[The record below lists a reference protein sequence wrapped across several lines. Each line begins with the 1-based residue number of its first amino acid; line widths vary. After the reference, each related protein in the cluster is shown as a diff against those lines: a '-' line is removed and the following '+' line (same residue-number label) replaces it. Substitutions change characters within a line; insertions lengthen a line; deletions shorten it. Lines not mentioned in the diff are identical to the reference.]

1 MNLQA
6 VQKGLFIA
14 AAIAAAG
21 LNVRASA
28 QTIARDGAPSQQPPA
43 IQLAQASPPAAQPQV
58 TRTLPSQSGQPVE
71 VVGASAG
78 LSVETGRGTL
88 LRLRSPATTVFV
100 ADPDVADVQVRSPEL
115 IYVFGRRPGNTSVY
129 AVGERNTV
137 LANLTVHV
145 THNLS
150 ALRQQISAA
159 SGGSSVQVT
168 SAGETIVLNG
178 SVANAAQ
185 AENVRRVAARLAGNA
200 DNVVNQLRVD
210 APNQINLRVRIAE
223 VSREVVRQLGVNWDA
238 AYAAGS
244 FVFGLSTGRSFLDA
258 AQTLTGGVGTRP
270 VLSGDTF
277 NSQYMRV
284 RSGNLSVNEI
294 IDALDRDGLVNVLA
308 EPNLTALSGE
318 TASFLAGGEFPVPV
332 PQDQNRITIE
342 FKRFGV
348 SLAFTPTLLDGNRI
362 SMRVRPEVSELS
374 SQGQIQISG
383 FNIPSLTTRRA
394 ETTVELGSGQAFAIA
409 GLLQNRAQSDVSR
422 LPFLGDV
429 PVIGAL
435 FRSNRF
441 RRNETELVIIVT
453 PYIVRPVNQ
462 ANQLQAPTDGFVR
475 PNEAERL
482 LGGHIYR
489 PQQPPA
495 RRGPVD
501 RDGSR
506 LVGPVGFQLQ

>member
-1 MNLQA
+1 MNLMT
-6 VQKGLFIA
+6 VQKGLFLA

-28 QTIARDGAPSQQPPA
+28 QTAGESM
-43 IQLAQASPPAAQPQV
+43 QLAQASPPAAQPQV

-78 LSVETGRGTL
+78 LTVETGRGTL
-88 LRLRSPATTVFV
+88 LRLRAPASTVFV
-100 ADPDVADVQVRSPEL
+100 ADPDIADVQVRSPEM

-129 AVGERNTV
+129 AVGERNAV
-137 LANLTVHV
+137 LANLTVQV
-145 THNLS
+145 THNLT
-150 ALRQQISAA
+150 ALRQQIGAA
-159 SGGSSVQVT
+159 SGGSPVQVT

-185 AENVRRVAARLAGNA
+185 AENVRRIAARIAGNA
-200 DNVVNQLRVD
+200 DNVVNQLRVE

-223 VSREVVRQLGVNWDA
+223 VSREVIRQLGVNWDA
-238 AYAAGS
+238 VYATGS
-244 FVFGLSTGRSFLDA
+244 FVFGLSTGRAFLDTA
-258 AQTLTGGVGTRP
+258 LANGVSARP
-270 VLSGDTF
+270 VLNGDTF
-277 NSQYMRV
+277 NSAFARYNR
-284 RSGNLSVNEI
+284 GNFSVNEM

-342 FKRFGV
+342 FKRYGV

-374 SQGQIQISG
+374 TQGQIQISG
-383 FNIPSLTTRRA
+383 FQVPSLTTRRA
-394 ETTVELGSGQAFAIA
+394 ETTVELASGQAFAIA
-409 GLLQNRAQSDVSR
+409 GLLQNRGQTDVSR

-453 PYIVRPVNQ
+453 PYIVRPVNVASQ
-462 ANQLQAPTDGFVR
+462 MQVPTDGYIR
-475 PNEAERL
+475 PNESERL
-482 LGGHIYR
+482 LGGQAWR
-489 PQQPPA
+489 QQLPPA